1 MIKIL
6 LLLLTTS
13 NLGFAS
19 SDLNDRLREQTGLV
33 ICFNSSEA
41 GRGSGILIDSGRHLL
56 TNWHVVSC
64 LVDSEPGRA
73 VAILS
78 NGRKTELSI
87 VRVST
92 EKDIA
97 ILKLSDPVMIK
108 SPSFIRSANVEERD
122 KVIVVGFPGAADLDG
137 PLENRA
143 SFSEGIVS
151 RKIIIEGVNLI
162 QTTAPVNPGNSG
174 GPMFD
179 AKGEIAGMVSLKS
192 LTEALVVD
200 PNSPGSVRTERV
212 PLGEGVGYA
221 VSADEII
228 TELRL
233 AGLNL
238 EVASSTAPQTGH
250 EDSQHKGVNNS
261 NKSIPSN
268 WFLLLTLVVT
278 GLWLVFRPKP
288 SIPGVLSTS
297 KAQSPARDLLLSY
310 QNRSAKDAIP
320 MKSGVVLSIG
330 RDVTSCQIIMPE
342 FDGTISRSHAKISMN
357 NDGESLDVEDCG
369 SSNGTFLGDGTRLV
383 PRRRYQ
389 VRRDHSFYLS
399 SKRFSFYVL

>member
-1 MIKIL
+1 
-6 LLLLTTS
+6 
-13 NLGFAS
+13 
-19 SDLNDRLREQTGLV
+19 
-33 ICFNSSEA
+33 
-41 GRGSGILIDSGRHLL
+41 
-56 TNWHVVSC
+56 
-64 LVDSEPGRA
+64 
-73 VAILS
+73 
-78 NGRKTELSI
+78 
-87 VRVST
+87 
-92 EKDIA
+92 
-97 ILKLSDPVMIK
+97 
-108 SPSFIRSANVEERD
+108 
-122 KVIVVGFPGAADLDG
+122 
-137 PLENRA
+137 
-143 SFSEGIVS
+143 
-151 RKIIIEGVNLI
+151 
-162 QTTAPVNPGNSG
+162 
-174 GPMFD
+174 MFD